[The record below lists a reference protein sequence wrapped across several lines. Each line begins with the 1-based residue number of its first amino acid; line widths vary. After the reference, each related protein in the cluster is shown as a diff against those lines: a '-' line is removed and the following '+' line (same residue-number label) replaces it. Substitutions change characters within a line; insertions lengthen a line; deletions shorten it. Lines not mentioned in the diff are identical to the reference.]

1 MKIRP
6 LASALL
12 LTATL
17 AATAEAA
24 DIIEYRGVCDASAA
38 VALDESHFVVGNDE
52 DNDLRVYRLGKAEA
66 VARIPLNDF
75 ARPERKHPE
84 MDIEAAATI
93 GKRIYWITSH
103 GANGK
108 GKHRASRHRLFA
120 TDMRNGGPVP
130 TLTPVGRA
138 YEGLLDDMVRA
149 PVLAPYRLE
158 DAAGIAPKEAGG
170 LNIEGLAATPQ
181 GTLLIGFR
189 NPVTRGKALVVELA
203 NPAAVI
209 TGTRGKIGRV
219 TELDLGGL
227 GIRAMDSAPDG
238 YRIIAG
244 PPGGGRPFRL
254 YAWRGG
260 DDKPKALAGVDFGR
274 LHPEALFTTPTGQ
287 HVALSDDGTRN
298 MDRRECKNLPSAEQ
312 RFRALALP

>member
-108 GKHRASRHRLFA
+108 TKHRASRHRLFA

-138 YEGLLDDMVRA
+138 YEGLLDDMRTRPGA
-149 PVLAPYRLE
+149 RPYRLE
-158 DAAGIAPKEAGG
+158 DAARIAPKEAGG

-189 NPVTRGKALVVELA
+189 NPVTRGKLWWSGLPA
-203 NPAAVI
+203 AAVI

-219 TELDLGGL
+219 TELDLAIL
-227 GIRAMDSAPDG
+227 FARWIQRPMATASSRVRPAA
-238 YRIIAG
+238 AG
-244 PPGGGRPFRL
+244 RSVSMPG
-254 YAWRGG
+254 A
-260 DDKPKALAGVDFGR
+260 AA
-274 LHPEALFTTPTGQ
+274 
-287 HVALSDDGTRN
+287 
-298 MDRRECKNLPSAEQ
+298 
-312 RFRALALP
+312 